1 MLIIRE
7 LPHYYKSAGT
17 IFVDLWLALIILD
30 EERQNE

>member
-7 LPHYYKSAGT
+7 LPHYYNSAGT
-17 IFVDLWLALIILD
+17 IFVALWLALIILD